1 MAPTSPRRVFFVF
14 RLQYYPGKT
23 NFSFSVYSGKA
34 LRLNF
39 RNKKC
44 RFLPC
49 SELARTGSPCGIPV
63 RWLCSE
69 RRVPLSC
76 STLSSSPNQKESG
89 MKISF
94 LGAARTV
101 TGSCH
106 VIEAAG
112 ARFAVDCG
120 MHQGNPAI
128 EERNSRTEL
137 YRPAEMDFILLTH
150 AHIDHSGLLPRL
162 AGEGFKGT
170 IYCTPPTLDLAELML
185 EDSAHI
191 QEMEQEWKQAHNK
204 RRGTPRTGDKALYTI
219 EDAHKAVELMRSVEF
234 DTPFEPHPGIK
245 VTYRYAGHILGAAFL
260 DLEITEQGK
269 TTRLVFSGDLG
280 RPGALLLHD
289 AEHPSPPDWLFVES
303 TYGDRDHKGEHD
315 TLDEL
320 AQAISYSYHR
330 KEKVII
336 PSFAVGRTQELLYSL
351 ILLRNRGQL
360 PEDMPIFVDSPLAI
374 RATEVFEKY
383 AQTLRTPEME
393 GISPRDGSYNIHFT
407 LNTQESQALNAMR
420 GPAIILSASGMC
432 NAGRIK
438 HHLKHN
444 IWREGASIVFVGYQ
458 AVGTLGR
465 KIIDGADSVRL
476 FNDDLAVAAK
486 IFTINGFSAH
496 AGQSQLLDWILP
508 MAKAGSRVVLIH
520 GDPRAQEALAALIK
534 KESGKDDLEIF
545 IPDYLEEMTLE
556 PGRKAAVEMPG
567 TARARPRVDWNF
579 LIADMDVR
587 LAQLR
592 ERQAHAEELPW
603 EEQTELRDR
612 LSEINRELAVFLSRI
627 V

>member
-1 MAPTSPRRVFFVF
+1 
-14 RLQYYPGKT
+14 
-23 NFSFSVYSGKA
+23 
-34 LRLNF
+34 
-39 RNKKC
+39 
-44 RFLPC
+44 
-49 SELARTGSPCGIPV
+49 
-63 RWLCSE
+63 
-69 RRVPLSC
+69 
-76 STLSSSPNQKESG
+76 

-128 EERNSRTEL
+128 EERNRQSGL
-137 YRPAEMDFILLTH
+137 YRPREMDFILLTH
-150 AHIDHSGLLPRL
+150 AHIDHSGLLPLL
-162 AGEGFKGT
+162 AAEGFKGN
-170 IYCTPPTLDLAELML
+170 IYCTHPTLDLAALML

-191 QEMEQEWKQAHNK
+191 QEMEQEWKQSHDK
-204 RRGTPRTGDKALYTI
+204 RRGTKRDSDKALYTT
-219 EDAHKAVELMRSVEF
+219 EDARKAVTLMRPVDF
-234 DTPFEPHPGIK
+234 GKTFEPHPGIK

-260 DLEITEQGK
+260 DLEITEGGQ

-289 AEHPSPPDWLFVES
+289 AEHPNPPDWLFVES
-303 TYGDRDHKGEHD
+303 TYGDRNHRGESD
-315 TLDEL
+315 TLEEL
-320 AQAISYSYHR
+320 AQAIAYSYSHG
-330 KEKVII
+330 EKVII

-351 ILLRNRGQL
+351 ILLRERNQL
-360 PEDMPIFVDSPLAI
+360 PADMPIFVDSPLAI

-383 AQTLRTPEME
+383 AQTLHTPELQ
-393 GISPRDGSYNIHFT
+393 GISPKDGSYNIHFT
-407 LNTQESQALNAMR
+407 LNTEESQALNVLQ

-465 KIIDGADSVRL
+465 KIVDGAESIRL

-486 IFTINGFSAH
+486 VFTINGFSAH

-508 MAKAGSRVVLIH
+508 MSKAGSRIVLIH
-520 GDPRAQEALAALIK
+520 GEPKAQEALADLIK
-534 KESGKDDLEIF
+534 KNSSRDDVEVF
-545 IPDYLEEMTLE
+545 IPDYLEDMTLE
-556 PGRKAAVEMPG
+556 PGRKVAVELFN
-567 TARARPRVDWNF
+567 TAKARPRVDWDF
-579 LIADMDVR
+579 LIADMDAR

-592 ERQAHAEELPW
+592 ERRSRAEQLPW

-612 LSEINRELAVFLSRI
+612 LSEISRELAVFLSQI
-627 V
+627 

>member
-1 MAPTSPRRVFFVF
+1 
-14 RLQYYPGKT
+14 
-23 NFSFSVYSGKA
+23 
-34 LRLNF
+34 
-39 RNKKC
+39 
-44 RFLPC
+44 
-49 SELARTGSPCGIPV
+49 
-63 RWLCSE
+63 
-69 RRVPLSC
+69 
-76 STLSSSPNQKESG
+76 

-128 EERNSRTEL
+128 EERNRQSGL
-137 YRPAEMDFILLTH
+137 YRPREMDFILLTH
-150 AHIDHSGLLPRL
+150 AHIDHSGLLPLL
-162 AGEGFKGT
+162 AAEGFKGN
-170 IYCTPPTLDLAELML
+170 IYCTHPTLDLAALML

-191 QEMEQEWKQAHNK
+191 QEMEQEWKQSHDK
-204 RRGTPRTGDKALYTI
+204 RRGTKRDSDKALYTT
-219 EDAHKAVELMRSVEF
+219 EDARKAVTLMRPVDF
-234 DTPFEPHPGIK
+234 DKTFEPHPGIK

-260 DLEITEQGK
+260 DLEITEGGQ

-289 AEHPSPPDWLFVES
+289 AEHPNPPDWLFVES
-303 TYGDRDHKGEHD
+303 TYGDRNHRGESD
-315 TLDEL
+315 TLEEL
-320 AQAISYSYHR
+320 AQAIAYSYSHG
-330 KEKVII
+330 EKVII

-351 ILLRNRGQL
+351 ILLRERNQL
-360 PEDMPIFVDSPLAI
+360 PADMPIFVDSPLAI

-383 AQTLRTPEME
+383 AQTLHTPELQ
-393 GISPRDGSYNIHFT
+393 GISPKDGSYNIHFT
-407 LNTQESQALNAMR
+407 LNTEESQALNVLQ

-465 KIIDGADSVRL
+465 KIVDGAESIRL

-486 IFTINGFSAH
+486 VFTINGFSAH

-508 MAKAGSRVVLIH
+508 MSKAGSRIVLIH
-520 GDPRAQEALAALIK
+520 GEPKAQEALADLIK
-534 KESGKDDLEIF
+534 KNSSRDDVEVF
-545 IPDYLEEMTLE
+545 IPDYLEDMTLE
-556 PGRKAAVEMPG
+556 PGRKVAVELFN
-567 TARARPRVDWNF
+567 TAKARPRVDWDF
-579 LIADMDVR
+579 LIADMDAR

-592 ERQAHAEELPW
+592 ERRTRAEQLPW

-612 LSEINRELAVFLSRI
+612 LSEINRELAVFLSQI
-627 V
+627 

>member
-1 MAPTSPRRVFFVF
+1 M
-14 RLQYYPGKT
+14 RLLRQ
-23 NFSFSVYSGKA
+23 FSAYFNTGIIFPS
-34 LRLNF
+34 
-39 RNKKC
+39 
-44 RFLPC
+44 LPNIIH
-49 SELARTGSPCGIPV
+49 T
-63 RWLCSE
+63 
-69 RRVPLSC
+69 
-76 STLSSSPNQKESG
+76 QKESG

-101 TGSCH
+101 TGSCY

-128 EERNSRTEL
+128 EERNRQTAL
-137 YRPAEMDFILLTH
+137 YRPAEMDFVLLTH

-162 AGEGFKGT
+162 AGEGLKGT
-170 IYCTPPTLDLAELML
+170 IYCTPPTLDLVSLML

-191 QEMEQEWKQAHNK
+191 QEMEQEWKHNHNK
-204 RRGTPRTGDKALYTI
+204 RRGAKRDEDKALYTT
-219 EDAHKAVELMRSVEF
+219 EDARKAVELMRTADF
-234 DTPFEPHPGIK
+234 GKTFEPHPGIK

-260 DLEITEQGK
+260 ELEITDQGK

-289 AEHPSPPDWLFVES
+289 AEHPAPPDWLFVES

-315 TLDEL
+315 TLNEL

-351 ILLRNRGQL
+351 ILLRNRNQL
-360 PEDMPIFVDSPLAI
+360 PADMPIFVDSPLAI

-383 AQTLRTPEME
+383 AQTLRTPELE
-393 GISPRDGSYNIHFT
+393 GLSLHDGSYNIHFT
-407 LNTQESQALNAMR
+407 LNSTESQALNVMR

-465 KIIDGADSVRL
+465 KIVDGADKIRL

-520 GDPRAQEALAALIK
+520 GEPKAQETLSALIK
-534 KESGKDDLEIF
+534 KESGKEDLEIL

-556 PGRKAAVEMPG
+556 PGHKASMELPG
-567 TARARPRVDWNF
+567 VARQRPRVDWNF
-579 LIADMDVR
+579 LIADMETR

-592 ERQAHAEELPW
+592 ERQERAETLPW

-612 LSEINRELAVFLSRI
+612 LSEINRELSVFLSRI
-627 V
+627 

>member
-1 MAPTSPRRVFFVF
+1 
-14 RLQYYPGKT
+14 
-23 NFSFSVYSGKA
+23 
-34 LRLNF
+34 
-39 RNKKC
+39 
-44 RFLPC
+44 
-49 SELARTGSPCGIPV
+49 
-63 RWLCSE
+63 
-69 RRVPLSC
+69 
-76 STLSSSPNQKESG
+76 

-106 VIEAAG
+106 FIEAAG

-128 EERNSRTEL
+128 EERNRQSGL
-137 YRPAEMDFILLTH
+137 YRPREMDFILLTH
-150 AHIDHSGLLPRL
+150 AHIDHSGLLPLL
-162 AGEGFKGT
+162 AAEGFKGN
-170 IYCTPPTLDLAELML
+170 IYCTHPTLDLAALML

-191 QEMEQEWKQAHNK
+191 QEMEQEWKQSHDK
-204 RRGTPRTGDKALYTI
+204 RRGTKRDSDKALYTT
-219 EDAHKAVELMRSVEF
+219 EDARKAVTLLRPVDF
-234 DTPFEPHPGIK
+234 DKTFEPHPGIK

-260 DLEITEQGK
+260 DLEITEGGQ

-289 AEHPSPPDWLFVES
+289 AEHPNPPDWLFVES
-303 TYGDRDHKGEHD
+303 TYGDRNHRGESD
-315 TLDEL
+315 TLEEL
-320 AQAISYSYHR
+320 AQAIAYSYSHG
-330 KEKVII
+330 EKVII

-351 ILLRNRGQL
+351 ILLRERNQL
-360 PEDMPIFVDSPLAI
+360 PADMPIFVDSPLAI

-383 AQTLRTPEME
+383 AQTLHTPELQ
-393 GISPRDGSYNIHFT
+393 GISPKDGSYNIHFT
-407 LNTQESQALNAMR
+407 LNTEESQALNVLQ

-465 KIIDGADSVRL
+465 KIVDGAESIRL

-486 IFTINGFSAH
+486 VFTINGFSAH

-508 MAKAGSRVVLIH
+508 MSKAGSRIVLIH
-520 GDPRAQEALAALIK
+520 GEPKAQEALADLIK
-534 KESGKDDLEIF
+534 KNSSRDDVEVF
-545 IPDYLEEMTLE
+545 IPDYLEDMTLE
-556 PGRKAAVEMPG
+556 PGRKVAVELFN
-567 TARARPRVDWNF
+567 TAKARPRVDWDF
-579 LIADMDVR
+579 LIADMDAR

-592 ERQAHAEELPW
+592 ERRSRAEQLPW

-612 LSEINRELAVFLSRI
+612 LSEISRELAVFLSQI
-627 V
+627 

>member
-1 MAPTSPRRVFFVF
+1 
-14 RLQYYPGKT
+14 
-23 NFSFSVYSGKA
+23 
-34 LRLNF
+34 
-39 RNKKC
+39 
-44 RFLPC
+44 
-49 SELARTGSPCGIPV
+49 
-63 RWLCSE
+63 
-69 RRVPLSC
+69 
-76 STLSSSPNQKESG
+76 

-128 EERNSRTEL
+128 EERNRQSGL
-137 YRPAEMDFILLTH
+137 YRPREMDFILLTH
-150 AHIDHSGLLPRL
+150 AHIDHSGLLPLL
-162 AGEGFKGT
+162 AAEGFKGN
-170 IYCTPPTLDLAELML
+170 IYCTHPTLDLAALML

-191 QEMEQEWKQAHNK
+191 QEMEQEWKQSHDK
-204 RRGTPRTGDKALYTI
+204 RRGTKRDSDKALYTT
-219 EDAHKAVELMRSVEF
+219 EDARKAVTLMRPVDF
-234 DTPFEPHPGIK
+234 DKTFEPHPGIK

-260 DLEITEQGK
+260 DLEITEGGQ

-289 AEHPSPPDWLFVES
+289 AEHPNPPDWLFVES
-303 TYGDRDHKGEHD
+303 TYGDRNHRGESD
-315 TLDEL
+315 TLEEL
-320 AQAISYSYHR
+320 AQAIAYSYSHG
-330 KEKVII
+330 EKVII

-351 ILLRNRGQL
+351 ILLRERNQL
-360 PEDMPIFVDSPLAI
+360 PADMPIFVDSPLAI

-383 AQTLRTPEME
+383 AQTLHTPELQ
-393 GISPRDGSYNIHFT
+393 GISPKDGSYNIHFT
-407 LNTQESQALNAMR
+407 LNTEESQALNVLQ

-465 KIIDGADSVRL
+465 KIVDGAESIRL

-486 IFTINGFSAH
+486 VFTINGFSAH

-508 MAKAGSRVVLIH
+508 MSKAGSRIVLIH
-520 GDPRAQEALAALIK
+520 GEPKAQEALADLIK
-534 KESGKDDLEIF
+534 KNSSRDDVQVF
-545 IPDYLEEMTLE
+545 IPDYLEDMTLE
-556 PGRKAAVEMPG
+556 PGRKVAVELFN
-567 TARARPRVDWNF
+567 TAKARPRVDWDF
-579 LIADMDVR
+579 IIADMDAR

-592 ERQAHAEELPW
+592 ERRSRAEQLPW

-612 LSEINRELAVFLSRI
+612 LSEINRELAVFLSQI
-627 V
+627 

>member
-1 MAPTSPRRVFFVF
+1 M
-14 RLQYYPGKT
+14 RLLRQ
-23 NFSFSVYSGKA
+23 FSAYFNTGIIFPS
-34 LRLNF
+34 
-39 RNKKC
+39 
-44 RFLPC
+44 LPNIIH
-49 SELARTGSPCGIPV
+49 T
-63 RWLCSE
+63 
-69 RRVPLSC
+69 
-76 STLSSSPNQKESG
+76 QKESG

-101 TGSCH
+101 TGSCY

-128 EERNSRTEL
+128 EERNRQTAL
-137 YRPAEMDFILLTH
+137 YRPAEMDFVLLTH

-170 IYCTPPTLDLAELML
+170 IYCTPPTLDLVSLML

-191 QEMEQEWKQAHNK
+191 QEMEQDWKHNHNK
-204 RRGTPRTGDKALYTI
+204 RRGAKRDEDKALYTT
-219 EDAHKAVELMRSVEF
+219 EDARKAVELMRTADF
-234 DTPFEPHPGIK
+234 GKTFEPHPGIK

-260 DLEITEQGK
+260 ELEITDQGK

-289 AEHPSPPDWLFVES
+289 AEHPAPPDWLFVES

-315 TLDEL
+315 TLNEL

-351 ILLRNRGQL
+351 ILLRNRNQL
-360 PEDMPIFVDSPLAI
+360 PADMPIFVDSHLAI

-383 AQTLRTPEME
+383 AQTLRTPELE
-393 GISPRDGSYNIHFT
+393 GLSLHDGSYNIHFT
-407 LNTQESQALNAMR
+407 LNSTESQALNVMR

-465 KIIDGADSVRL
+465 KIVDGADKIRL

-520 GDPRAQEALAALIK
+520 GEPKAQETLSALIK
-534 KESGKDDLEIF
+534 KESGKEDLEIL

-556 PGRKAAVEMPG
+556 PGHKASMELPG
-567 TARARPRVDWNF
+567 VARQRPRVDWNF
-579 LIADMDVR
+579 LIADMETR

-592 ERQAHAEELPW
+592 ERQERAETLPW

-612 LSEINRELAVFLSRI
+612 LSEINRELSVFLSRI
-627 V
+627 

>member
-1 MAPTSPRRVFFVF
+1 
-14 RLQYYPGKT
+14 
-23 NFSFSVYSGKA
+23 
-34 LRLNF
+34 
-39 RNKKC
+39 
-44 RFLPC
+44 
-49 SELARTGSPCGIPV
+49 
-63 RWLCSE
+63 
-69 RRVPLSC
+69 
-76 STLSSSPNQKESG
+76 

-128 EERNSRTEL
+128 EERNRQSGL
-137 YRPAEMDFILLTH
+137 YRPREMDFILLTH
-150 AHIDHSGLLPRL
+150 AHIDHSGLLPLL
-162 AGEGFKGT
+162 AAEGFKGN
-170 IYCTPPTLDLAELML
+170 IYCTHPTLDLAALML

-191 QEMEQEWKQAHNK
+191 QEMEQEWKQSHDK
-204 RRGTPRTGDKALYTI
+204 RRGTKRDSDKALYTT
-219 EDAHKAVELMRSVEF
+219 EDARKAVTLMRPVDF
-234 DTPFEPHPGIK
+234 DKTFEPHPGIK

-260 DLEITEQGK
+260 DLEITEGGQ
-269 TTRLVFSGDLG
+269 TTRLIFSGDLG

-289 AEHPSPPDWLFVES
+289 AEHPNPPDWLFVES
-303 TYGDRDHKGEHD
+303 TYGDRNHRGESD
-315 TLDEL
+315 TLEEL
-320 AQAISYSYHR
+320 AQAIAYSYSHG
-330 KEKVII
+330 EKVII

-351 ILLRNRGQL
+351 ILLRERNQL
-360 PEDMPIFVDSPLAI
+360 PADMPIFVDSPLAI

-383 AQTLRTPEME
+383 AQTLHTPELQ
-393 GISPRDGSYNIHFT
+393 GISPKDGSYNIHFT
-407 LNTQESQALNAMR
+407 LNTEESQALNVLQ

-465 KIIDGADSVRL
+465 KIVDGAESIRL

-486 IFTINGFSAH
+486 VFTINGFSAH

-508 MAKAGSRVVLIH
+508 MSKAGSRIVLIH
-520 GDPRAQEALAALIK
+520 GEPKAQEALADLIK
-534 KESGKDDLEIF
+534 KNSSRDDVEVF
-545 IPDYLEEMTLE
+545 IPDYLEDMTLE
-556 PGRKAAVEMPG
+556 PGRKVAVELFN
-567 TARARPRVDWNF
+567 TAKARPRVDWDF
-579 LIADMDVR
+579 LIADMDAR

-592 ERQAHAEELPW
+592 ERRSRAEQLPW

-612 LSEINRELAVFLSRI
+612 LSEINRELAVFLSQI
-627 V
+627 

>member
-1 MAPTSPRRVFFVF
+1 MLLLR
-14 RLQYYPGKT
+14 Q
-23 NFSFSVYSGKA
+23 FSAYFNTDIIFPS
-34 LRLNF
+34 
-39 RNKKC
+39 
-44 RFLPC
+44 LPNIIH
-49 SELARTGSPCGIPV
+49 T
-63 RWLCSE
+63 
-69 RRVPLSC
+69 
-76 STLSSSPNQKESG
+76 QKESG

-101 TGSCH
+101 TGSCY

-128 EERNSRTEL
+128 EERNRQTAL
-137 YRPAEMDFILLTH
+137 YRPAEMDFVLLTH

-170 IYCTPPTLDLAELML
+170 IYCTPPTLDLVSLML

-191 QEMEQEWKQAHNK
+191 QEMEQEWKRNHNK
-204 RRGTPRTGDKALYTI
+204 RRGAKRDEDKALYTT
-219 EDAHKAVELMRSVEF
+219 EDARKAVELMRTADF
-234 DTPFEPHPGIK
+234 GKTFEPHPGIR

-289 AEHPSPPDWLFVES
+289 AEHPAPPDWLFVES

-315 TLDEL
+315 TLNEL

-351 ILLRNRGQL
+351 ILLRIRNQL
-360 PEDMPIFVDSPLAI
+360 PADMPIFVDSPLAI

-383 AQTLRTPEME
+383 AQTLRTPELE
-393 GISPRDGSYNIHFT
+393 GLSLHDGNYNIHFT
-407 LNTQESQALNAMR
+407 LNSAESQALNVMR

-465 KIIDGADSVRL
+465 KIVDGADKIRL

-520 GDPRAQEALAALIK
+520 GEPKAQETLSALIK
-534 KESGKDDLEIF
+534 KESGKEDLEIL

-556 PGRKAAVEMPG
+556 PGHKASMELPG
-567 TARARPRVDWNF
+567 VARQRPRVDWNF
-579 LIADMDVR
+579 LIADMDTR
-587 LAQLR
+587 LAQLH
-592 ERQAHAEELPW
+592 ERQERAETLPW

-612 LSEINRELAVFLSRI
+612 LSEINRELSVFLSRI
-627 V
+627 

>member
-1 MAPTSPRRVFFVF
+1 
-14 RLQYYPGKT
+14 
-23 NFSFSVYSGKA
+23 
-34 LRLNF
+34 
-39 RNKKC
+39 
-44 RFLPC
+44 
-49 SELARTGSPCGIPV
+49 
-63 RWLCSE
+63 
-69 RRVPLSC
+69 
-76 STLSSSPNQKESG
+76 

-101 TGSCH
+101 TGSCYI
-106 VIEAAG
+106 IEAAG

-128 EERNSRTEL
+128 EERNRQTAL
-137 YRPAEMDFILLTH
+137 YRPTEIDFVLLTH

-162 AGEGFKGT
+162 ASEGFNGT
-170 IYCTPPTLDLAELML
+170 IYCTPPTLDLVSLML

-191 QEMEQEWKQAHNK
+191 QEMEQEWKQNHDK
-204 RRGTPRTGDKALYTI
+204 RRGAKRDEDRALYTT
-219 EDAHKAVELMRSVEF
+219 EDARKTVELMRTVDF
-234 DTPFEPHPGIK
+234 DKTFEPHPGIK
-245 VTYRYAGHILGAAFL
+245 VTYHYAGHILGAAFL
-260 DLEITEQGK
+260 ELEITEQGK

-289 AEHPSPPDWLFVES
+289 AEHPTPPDWLFVES

-351 ILLRNRGQL
+351 ILLRNRNQL
-360 PEDMPIFVDSPLAI
+360 PADMPIFVDSPLAI

-383 AQTLRTPEME
+383 AKTLRTPELE
-393 GISPRDGSYNIHFT
+393 GLSVHDGSYNIHFT
-407 LNTQESQALNAMR
+407 LNSTESQALNVMR

-458 AVGTLGR
+458 SVGTLGR
-465 KIIDGADSVRL
+465 KIVDGADKIRL

-520 GDPRAQEALAALIK
+520 GEPKAQETLSALIK
-534 KESGKDDLEIF
+534 KESGKKDIEILT
-545 IPDYLEEMTLE
+545 PDYLEEMTLE
-556 PGRKAAVEMPG
+556 PGRKASMELPG
-567 TARARPRVDWNF
+567 SARQRPRVDWNF
-579 LIADMDVR
+579 LIADMDTR

-592 ERQAHAEELPW
+592 ERQERAEELPW

-627 V
+627 

>member
-1 MAPTSPRRVFFVF
+1 
-14 RLQYYPGKT
+14 
-23 NFSFSVYSGKA
+23 
-34 LRLNF
+34 
-39 RNKKC
+39 
-44 RFLPC
+44 
-49 SELARTGSPCGIPV
+49 
-63 RWLCSE
+63 
-69 RRVPLSC
+69 
-76 STLSSSPNQKESG
+76 

-128 EERNSRTEL
+128 EERNRQSGL
-137 YRPAEMDFILLTH
+137 YRPREMDFILLTH
-150 AHIDHSGLLPRL
+150 AHIDHSGLLPLL
-162 AGEGFKGT
+162 AAEGFKGN
-170 IYCTPPTLDLAELML
+170 IYCTHPTLDLAALML

-191 QEMEQEWKQAHNK
+191 QEMEQEWKQSHDK
-204 RRGTPRTGDKALYTI
+204 RRGTKRDSDKALYTT
-219 EDAHKAVELMRSVEF
+219 EDARKAVTLMRPVDF
-234 DTPFEPHPGIK
+234 DKTFEPHPGIK

-260 DLEITEQGK
+260 DLEITEGGQ

-289 AEHPSPPDWLFVES
+289 AEHPNPPDWLFVES
-303 TYGDRDHKGEHD
+303 TYGDRNHRGESD
-315 TLDEL
+315 TQEEL
-320 AQAISYSYHR
+320 AQAIAYSYSHG
-330 KEKVII
+330 EKVII

-351 ILLRNRGQL
+351 ILLRERNQL
-360 PEDMPIFVDSPLAI
+360 PADMPIFVDSPLAI

-383 AQTLRTPEME
+383 AQTLHTPELQ
-393 GISPRDGSYNIHFT
+393 GISPKDGSYNIHFT
-407 LNTQESQALNAMR
+407 LNTEESQALNVLQ

-465 KIIDGADSVRL
+465 KIVDGAESIRL

-486 IFTINGFSAH
+486 VFTINGFSAH

-508 MAKAGSRVVLIH
+508 MSKAGSRIVLIH
-520 GDPRAQEALAALIK
+520 GEPKAQEALADLIK
-534 KESGKDDLEIF
+534 KNSSRDDVEVF
-545 IPDYLEEMTLE
+545 IPDYLEDMTLE
-556 PGRKAAVEMPG
+556 PGRKVAVELFN
-567 TARARPRVDWNF
+567 TAKARPRVDWDF
-579 LIADMDVR
+579 LIADMDAR

-592 ERQAHAEELPW
+592 ERRSRAEQLPW

-612 LSEINRELAVFLSRI
+612 LSEISRELAVFLSQI
-627 V
+627 

>member
-1 MAPTSPRRVFFVF
+1 MLLLR
-14 RLQYYPGKT
+14 Q
-23 NFSFSVYSGKA
+23 FSAYFNTDIIFPS
-34 LRLNF
+34 
-39 RNKKC
+39 
-44 RFLPC
+44 LPNIIH
-49 SELARTGSPCGIPV
+49 T
-63 RWLCSE
+63 
-69 RRVPLSC
+69 
-76 STLSSSPNQKESG
+76 QKESG

-101 TGSCH
+101 TGSCY

-128 EERNSRTEL
+128 EERNRQTAL
-137 YRPAEMDFILLTH
+137 YRPAEMDFVLLTH

-170 IYCTPPTLDLAELML
+170 IYCTPPTLDLVSLML

-191 QEMEQEWKQAHNK
+191 QEMEQEWKRNHNK
-204 RRGTPRTGDKALYTI
+204 RRGAKRDEDKALYTT
-219 EDAHKAVELMRSVEF
+219 EDARKAVELMRTADF
-234 DTPFEPHPGIK
+234 GKTFEPHPGIR

-289 AEHPSPPDWLFVES
+289 AEHPAPPDWLFVES

-315 TLDEL
+315 TLNEL

-351 ILLRNRGQL
+351 ILLRIRNQL
-360 PEDMPIFVDSPLAI
+360 PADMPIFVDSPLAI

-383 AQTLRTPEME
+383 AQTLRTPELE
-393 GISPRDGSYNIHFT
+393 GLSLHDGNYNIHFT
-407 LNTQESQALNAMR
+407 LNSAESQALNVMR

-465 KIIDGADSVRL
+465 KIVDGADKIRL

-520 GDPRAQEALAALIK
+520 GEPKAQETLSALIK
-534 KESGKDDLEIF
+534 KESGKEDLEIL

-556 PGRKAAVEMPG
+556 PGHKASMELPG
-567 TARARPRVDWNF
+567 VARQRPRVDWNF
-579 LIADMDVR
+579 LIADMDTR

-592 ERQAHAEELPW
+592 ERQERAETLPW

-612 LSEINRELAVFLSRI
+612 LSEINRELSVFLSRI
-627 V
+627 